1 MIEGIDLD
9 SFSKT
14 KRIVL
19 SDEQV
24 QAIIKS
30 IYFNDLRR
38 FDSQS
43 NEMALSVLSI
53 DEGGKK
59 FVVVYYTICFNP
71 TEKSLR
77 IVGDLH
83 FNSTFLIDGIRH
95 SLTKYIDITPEEFI
109 AGFKKDPSAMEAMLN
124 DNFQGAEKIDTRPDF
139 MILERDMPVNLS
151 NLFELIGT
159 KKEAGQLSVP
169 MKAFFGDIS
178 LRNRGYKE
186 PAIVIYDERIN
197 IDQTRVLYNA
207 MKNPVTYV
215 QGPPGTG
222 KTQTLF
228 NVLVSSYFNSKT
240 TLVCSMNNKPVD
252 GIIEKLVF
260 TYHDETIP
268 FPFLRLGN
276 NQEVALATIKIR
288 NSINTHYRGQPD
300 IDKIEDIK
308 KKEASKNGQLVE
320 YLKEYEA
327 RKAIEDNIACAER
340 VDRESG
346 GSPLLEK
353 EIEALKAKLNS
364 LKEVT
369 NEEVRSL
376 FSCASK
382 NPRYQSYL
390 YFSSIYHLGKL
401 LHPRY
406 SELREIVSIEDEEE
420 RVSRFNSWTKVD
432 ENMKLL
438 TDVYPLIFTTNI
450 SASKLGTGLFM
461 FDLTVMDEAGQC
473 DEAKSLIPI
482 ARGNSL
488 LLVGDKDQLQPV
500 IVLDPGVNERLKEK
514 YGIGSAYDYATN
526 SIITT
531 MERADNISKRIML
544 SYHYRCG
551 RKIIGFSNQYFY
563 SESLKLDFAN
573 GDGNL
578 SLNNVQNLQ
587 YRGRRNECP
596 EEAMALVRYIK
607 ENDVKNAVII
617 TPFINQQYLIN
628 TLLASEHI
636 DSVKACTIHSVQG
649 AEAETVILSPA
660 ISLRTSEKTFE
671 WLKNHKEIANV
682 AVTRAQKNLVVF
694 ADSSAVQ
701 KFSKGQE
708 NVWSELIRYAADKGS
723 VKVVPPL
730 PTLAEIGKSN
740 GSANEDDFYKTMAQ
754 LCSAHTAYRCER
766 NVKISKVFPDD
777 PDLKDSGLEFD
788 LVVYQKKGFFRQ
800 ERPFVAFEINGGE
813 HYGDPKRKFY
823 DKKKRDLCEAKK
835 LKLTVIDNGKVKD
848 YECMREILC
857 KMNNQKYDQLLL
869 NFEDESNGNALT
881 K

>member
-1 MIEGIDLD
+1 LTGLSKS
-9 SFSKT
+9 SFSN
-14 KRIVL
+14 
-19 SDEQV
+19 
-24 QAIIKS
+24 IK
-30 IYFNDLRR
+30 
-38 FDSQS
+38 
-43 NEMALSVLSI
+43 
-53 DEGGKK
+53 EG
-59 FVVVYYTICFNP
+59 
-71 TEKSLR
+71 
-77 IVGDLH
+77 
-83 FNSTFLIDGIRH
+83 
-95 SLTKYIDITPEEFI
+95 
-109 AGFKKDPSAMEAMLN
+109 
-124 DNFQGAEKIDTRPDF
+124 
-139 MILERDMPVNLS
+139 
-151 NLFELIGT
+151 
-159 KKEAGQLSVP
+159 
-169 MKAFFGDIS
+169 
-178 LRNRGYKE
+178 
-186 PAIVIYDERIN
+186 
-197 IDQTRVLYNA
+197 
-207 MKNPVTYV
+207 
-215 QGPPGTG
+215 
-222 KTQTLF
+222 
-228 NVLVSSYFNSKT
+228 
-240 TLVCSMNNKPVD
+240 
-252 GIIEKLVF
+252 
-260 TYHDETIP
+260 TIP

-276 NQEVALATIKIR
+276 KLEAAKATLKIR
-288 NSINTHYRGQPD
+288 EDFDAKFKGKPD
-300 IDKIEDIK
+300 FGKIADIK
-308 KKEASKNGQLVE
+308 AQETEKNAELVG
-320 YLKEYEA
+320 LLTKYEQ
-327 RKAIEDNIACAER
+327 RKAIEDSVERAEKMAR
-340 VDRESG
+340 YLDKPNERLDS
-346 GSPLLEK
+346 
-353 EIEALKAKLNS
+353 EIAKL
-364 LKEVT
+364 KEELNAFPAVT
-369 NEEVRSL
+369 NEQVLTL
-376 FSCASK
+376 FSAASE
-382 NPRYQSYL
+382 NPRYLTYL
-390 YFSSIYHLGKL
+390 YFSSIARLSRLQQPKYA
-401 LHPRY
+401 
-406 SELREIVSIEDEEE
+406 ELRQIVSVVDGDA
-420 RVSRFNSWTKVD
+420 RVDQFNHWISDD
-432 ENMKLL
+432 ENIRLL
-438 TDVYPLIFTTNI
+438 VDVYPLIFTTNV
-450 SASKLGTGLFM
+450 SANRLGSGDFM

-473 DEAKSLIPI
+473 DVTKSLIPI
-482 ARGNSL
+482 ARGNAL

-500 IVLDPGVNERLKEK
+500 VVLDPAVNEKLREK
-514 YGIGSAYDYATN
+514 YHIGHGYDYIQN
-526 SIITT
+526 SIITL
-531 MERADNISKRIML
+531 MQNADNISKRIML

-551 RKIIGFSNQYFY
+551 KKIISFSNQYFY

-671 WLKNHKEIANV
+671 WLKNNKEIANV

-694 ADSSAVQ
+694 ADSSAIQ

-708 NVWSELIRYAADKGS
+708 NVWSELIRYAADKGN

-766 NVKISKVFPDD
+766 NVKVSKVFPDD

-800 ERPFVAFEINGGE
+800 ERPFVAFEVNGGE

-869 NFEDESNGNALT
+869 NFEDESNGNVLT